1 MKRLLSALM
10 MLSLFTTVTAQ
21 TQTTKKVSI
30 QLIRNATMVL
40 NYGGQ
45 KILVDPMFSPKG
57 GLVSIAGKE
66 KSPLV
71 DLPIPISEIVKDVDL
86 VLVTHNHLDHFD
98 AEAIKNLNKG
108 LKLINQPADSD
119 TIQKL
124 GFRNAETIHNEIV
137 WKDIKITRT
146 IAEHGT
152 GRVLQMMGEVSGFVL
167 QAKNQ
172 PTVYIVGD
180 AVWTEDIYQNIRKY
194 APDYIVINTGG
205 AKMPGYEAT
214 PIIMDEKQAI
224 ALIQESGKAKVVA
237 VHMDA
242 IDHCYTTRKVLKQE
256 ADKFKIS
263 SQKLLV
269 PIDGEVIELK

>member
-1 MKRLLSALM
+1 MLTFSVTVSAQ
-10 MLSLFTTVTAQ
+10 AQ
-21 TQTTKKVSI
+21 KTKNESI

-40 NYGGQ
+40 NYGGH

-71 DLPIPISEIVKDVDL
+71 DLPIPISEIVRDVDL

-98 AEAIKNLNKG
+98 GEAIKNLDKKI
-108 LKLINQPADSD
+108 KLIHQRADHD

-124 GFRNAETIHNEIV
+124 GFKNAETINKEIT
-137 WKDIKITRT
+137 WEDIKITRT

-172 PTVYIVGD
+172 PTIYIVGD
-180 AVWTEDIYQNIRKY
+180 AVWTEEIYQNIRKY
-194 APDYIVINTGG
+194 DPDYIIVNTGG
-205 AKMPGYEAT
+205 AKMPGFEAT

-224 ALIQESGKAKVVA
+224 ALVQESGKAKVIA
-237 VHMDA
+237 IHMDA
-242 IDHCYTTRKVLKQE
+242 IDHCYTTREILKKE
-256 ADKFKIS
+256 AVKFDIS
-263 SQKLLV
+263 SQKLLI
-269 PIDGEVIELK
+269 PSDGEVIELK

>member
-1 MKRLLSALM
+1 MLTFSVTVSAQ
-10 MLSLFTTVTAQ
+10 AQ
-21 TQTTKKVSI
+21 KTKNESI

-40 NYGGQ
+40 NYGGH

-71 DLPIPISEIVKDVDL
+71 DLPIPISEIVRDVDL

-98 AEAIKNLNKG
+98 GEAIKNLDKKI
-108 LKLINQPADSD
+108 KLIHQPADHD
-119 TIQKL
+119 AIQKL
-124 GFRNAETIHNEIV
+124 GFKNAETINKEIT

-152 GRVLQMMGEVSGFVL
+152 GRVLKMMGEVSGFVL

-172 PTVYIVGD
+172 PTIYIVGD
-180 AVWTEDIYQNIRKY
+180 AVWTEEIYQNIRKY
-194 APDYIVINTGG
+194 DPDYIIVNTGG
-205 AKMPGYEAT
+205 AKMPGFEAT

-224 ALIQESGKAKVVA
+224 ALVQESGKAKVIA
-237 VHMDA
+237 IHMDA
-242 IDHCYTTRKVLKQE
+242 IDHCYTTREILKKE
-256 ADKFKIS
+256 AVKFDIS
-263 SQKLLV
+263 SQKLLI
-269 PIDGEVIELK
+269 PSDGEVIELK